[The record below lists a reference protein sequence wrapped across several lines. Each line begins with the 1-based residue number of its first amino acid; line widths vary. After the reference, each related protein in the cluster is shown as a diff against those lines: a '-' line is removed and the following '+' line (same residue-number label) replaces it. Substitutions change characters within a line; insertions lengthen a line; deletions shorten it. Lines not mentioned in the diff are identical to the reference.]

1 MTPHLCGNFLCSINQ
16 CYFNCCSIPLRAA
29 FAGGEFLLRDY
40 RAWRNA
46 EGGGNR
52 TLRRGEADVRI
63 KSRRQC
69 CLLGKNPYFCINQDI
84 ETELSNWGEQ
94 QKSRQETKEKNKTRR
109 EKLAGY
115 FFDLSKL
122 TFAGLVVGSVTPLF
136 MDTLDAVNW
145 GTLILGG
152 FVTCAFAFFANRIL
166 K

>member
-1 MTPHLCGNFLCSINQ
+1 M
-16 CYFNCCSIPLRAA
+16 
-29 FAGGEFLLRDY
+29 
-40 RAWRNA
+40 
-46 EGGGNR
+46 
-52 TLRRGEADVRI
+52 
-63 KSRRQC
+63 
-69 CLLGKNPYFCINQDI
+69 
-84 ETELSNWGEQ
+84 SNWGEQ
-94 QKSRQETKEKNKTRR
+94 QKSRQETKERDKTRR